1 MTKDQTR
8 HQEKDEA
15 LLRVDDLLR
24 ELRDKH
30 NIQSLCVLVIG
41 AGLNDNKFGE
51 WSCQIYGTNKS
62 GILHCAQTSIDN
74 FMESMKDNKSKKKI
88 VPELPDIEVP
98 ELKLPDIK
106 LPKIEDIELPEIEN
120 LEIPEL
126 PGRGGLVLGLLRNL
140 MPGLKITPKKRHSWI
155 QAFKRMG
162 AAEIS
167 RIIALSHSEI
177 YCRRAIEQ
185 AVKEMEK

>member
-15 LLRVDDLLR
+15 LLRVDDLLG

-74 FMESMKDNKSKKKI
+74 FMESMKDNKSKKK
-88 VPELPDIEVP
+88 DC
-98 ELKLPDIK
+98 
-106 LPKIEDIELPEIEN
+106 
-120 LEIPEL
+120 
-126 PGRGGLVLGLLRNL
+126 PGG
-140 MPGLKITPKKRHSWI
+140 P
-155 QAFKRMG
+155 
-162 AAEIS
+162 
-167 RIIALSHSEI
+167 
-177 YCRRAIEQ
+177 
-185 AVKEMEK
+185 